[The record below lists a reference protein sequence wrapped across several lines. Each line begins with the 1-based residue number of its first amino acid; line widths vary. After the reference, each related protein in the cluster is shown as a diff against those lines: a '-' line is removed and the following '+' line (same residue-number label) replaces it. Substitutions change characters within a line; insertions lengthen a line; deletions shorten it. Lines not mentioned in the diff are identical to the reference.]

1 MSDMWRG
8 ISAAVLAVSVV
19 SGCGE
24 AAVRPAP
31 PVSASCANARHVAT
45 AMPGE
50 SGVYRAGPLTL
61 AVGVDLA
68 QASPATASR
77 VSGSEAVA
85 IVTGSRQVVLRVDSA
100 AGAHLSLQFAALTGP
115 GHDPPILSDGRT
127 AIRFP
132 PCPSGPRRFFG
143 GILFSGSGC
152 ARLRVERPG
161 SAPATL
167 LIPIAGSV
175 HGCPDRPAAAG
186 LSNAALPFI
195 GVACRRPNAIAC
207 DRVGVGV
214 WLDQPATLV
223 VASIAGRLVTLS
235 PPLTH
240 GRRSLWVGYLLNAG
254 LHRRGPLQ
262 VLSQRGGLWS
272 GTPEVAPRAQVRAW
286 LADGRVAT
294 TPTVPV
300 LLHPGF
306 G

>member
-1 MSDMWRG
+1 MTVMWRG
-8 ISAAVLAVSVV
+8 MTAAVLTVWLL
-19 SGCGE
+19 SGCSQST
-24 AAVRPAP
+24 VRPAP
-31 PVSASCANARHVAT
+31 LANASCANGRHVAT

-50 SGVYRAGPLTL
+50 SGVYRAGPLTV

-68 QASPATASR
+68 QTSPASTSR

-85 IVTGSRQVVLRVDSA
+85 IVTGSRPVVLRVDSA
-100 AGAHLSLQFAALTGP
+100 PGAHLSLQFAALAGP

-132 PCPSGPRRFFG
+132 PCPSGPRRFAG

-152 ARLRVERPG
+152 ARLSVESPG
-161 SAPATL
+161 SAPAPL

-195 GVACRRPNAIAC
+195 GIACPHPNAIAC

-235 PPLTH
+235 PPLTNG
-240 GRRSLWVGYLLNAG
+240 GRRLWLGYLLNAG
-254 LHRRGPLQ
+254 LHRRGPLE
-262 VLSQRGGLWS
+262 VLPRRGGLWS
-272 GTPEVAPRAQVRAW
+272 GTPEVDPRVQVRAW
-286 LADGRVAT
+286 LPDEQVAAT
-294 TPTVPV
+294 ATVPV